1 VALFSTTAVKE
12 LKKQAGAI
20 GGMFGQVGLGQL
32 SANDLTDLV
41 NSAEARVSLRD
52 AFAAASADVGETKA
66 TNIAVKAA
74 RVGAEAY
81 VRLTQKNIRYV
92 YDEAEKAIREM
103 LGS

>member
-1 VALFSTTAVKE
+1 MALFDTPAVKE
-12 LKKQAGAI
+12 LKKQSGFI

-32 SANDLTDLV
+32 PANDLTDLV
-41 NSAEARVSLRD
+41 NNRLWRARLRD

-66 TNIAVKAA
+66 TNVAVKAA